1 MWHEQDNSLVKEFN
15 FPDFKTALAFTVKIG
30 ELAEAANHHPDVTLS
45 WGKVQVKLT
54 THDAGEVTEKD
65 KQLAAKIDQ
74 IKLQ

>member
-54 THDAGEVTEKD
+54 THDVGEVTEKD